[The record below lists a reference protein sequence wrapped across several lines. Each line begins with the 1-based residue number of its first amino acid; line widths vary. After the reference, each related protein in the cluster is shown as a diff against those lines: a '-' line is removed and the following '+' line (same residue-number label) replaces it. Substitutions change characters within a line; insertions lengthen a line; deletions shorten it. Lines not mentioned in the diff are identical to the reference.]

1 MDTKW
6 YVIRTV
12 TGKEKKAKEQLEA
25 ELRNRKLNDKISQVV
40 IPMEKVYMT
49 RKGKKYTTERNYYPG
64 YILIEAD
71 PNIIGEIKHLNK
83 HINNVVEFLG
93 GDNPTALRQD
103 EVNRIL
109 GKMDELSMADET
121 TLEHFYIGETVKIV
135 DGPFASFIG
144 KISDV
149 NEEKRRV
156 KLEVKIFGRPSPLEL
171 EFSQIHKDE

>member
-1 MDTKW
+1 MNTKW

-12 TGKEKKAKEQLEA
+12 AGKEKKAKEQLEA
-25 ELRNRKLNDKISQVV
+25 EFRNRKLDDKILQVI

-71 PNIIGEIKHLNK
+71 PNIIGEIKQLNK
-83 HINNVVEFLG
+83 YVNNVVGFLG
-93 GDNPTALRQD
+93 GDTPTALRQQ
-103 EVNRIL
+103 EVDRIL
-109 GKMDELSMADET
+109 GKMDELSMTDEKS
-121 TLEHFYIGETVKIV
+121 LDHYCVGETVKIV

-144 KISDV
+144 TITDV
-149 NEEKRRV
+149 NEEKRKV
-156 KLEVKIFGRPSPLEL
+156 KLGVKIFGRLSPLEL